1 MLRARMD
8 VERIAKLVE
17 AQGGFRTF
25 ADEMPKDGDSIS
37 VVVNVPRFLSSS
49 AGSSRVITVIGQ
61 FFVQNADMMVVVT
74 GYGLGV
80 QVFPQDYWAY
90 AVGG

>member
-25 ADEMPKDGDSIS
+25 ADEMPKDGDPIS
-37 VVVNVPRFLSSS
+37 VVLNVP
-49 AGSSRVITVIGQ
+49 Q
-61 FFVQNADMMVVVT
+61 FCT
-74 GYGLGV
+74 GG
-80 QVFPQDYWAY
+80 FR
-90 AVGG
+90 

>member
-25 ADEMPKDGDSIS
+25 ADEMPKDGDPIS
-37 VVVNVPRFLSSS
+37 VVLNVPRFSSSS
-49 AGSSRVITVIGQ
+49 AGSSRVISVMGE
-61 FFVQNADMMVVVT
+61 FFIQNADTMMVVT
-74 GYGLGV
+74 GFGLGV
-80 QVFPQDYWAY
+80 QVFPQDYWTPLP
-90 AVGG
+90 

>member
-25 ADEMPKDGDSIS
+25 ADEMPKDGDPIS
-37 VVVNVPRFLSSS
+37 VVLNVPRFSSNS

-61 FFVQNADMMVVVT
+61 FFMQNANMMMVIT

-80 QVFPQDYWAY
+80 QVFPQDYWTPS
-90 AVGG
+90 VQ

>member
-25 ADEMPKDGDSIS
+25 ADEMPKDGDPIS
-37 VVVNVPRFLSSS
+37 VVVNVPRFSSRT
-49 AGSSRVITVIGQ
+49 AGSSRVISVMGQ
-61 FFVQNADMMVVVT
+61 FFIQNADTMMVVT
-74 GYGLGV
+74 GFGLGV
-80 QVFPQDYWAY
+80 QVFPQDYWAPLP
-90 AVGG
+90 